1 MEIKPT
7 TPDAAAM
14 SEHPKVSRT
23 IQQLALDQVNTF
35 EEWSFTIDSPDGGE
49 YNINFLNPTTDPFEL
64 W

>member
-1 MEIKPT
+1 
-7 TPDAAAM
+7 M